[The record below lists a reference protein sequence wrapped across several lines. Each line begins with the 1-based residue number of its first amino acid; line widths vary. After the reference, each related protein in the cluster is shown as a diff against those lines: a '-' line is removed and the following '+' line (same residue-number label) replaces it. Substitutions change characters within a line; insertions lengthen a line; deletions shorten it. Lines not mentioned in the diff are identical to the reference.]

1 MALDALENHT
11 AIKHP
16 QQIHYRDSATE
27 ALRAALA
34 EPNKCTHGVTDGNC
48 KECYMTEPEQ
58 EPLTDE
64 EIEVLAMDID
74 GTPKI
79 YLEFA
84 RDIEW
89 VHGIKGK
96 S

>member
-1 MALDALENHT
+1 MSNLRQAAEMALNALENHT

-16 QQIHYRDSATE
+16 QQIHYRDAAIE
-27 ALRAALA
+27 ALRTALA
-34 EPNKCTHGVTDGNC
+34 EPEH
-48 KECYMTEPEQ
+48 

-89 VHGIKGK
+89 AHGIKREA
-96 S
+96 